1 MNYPLIIYIIG
12 VLINCYFIIMMLKK
26 DYNDGKV
33 ITIGDLFKNI
43 IICSLS
49 WLVILY
55 VLITWICGY
64 IYIIFTKPLFKKYK

>member
-1 MNYPLIIYIIG
+1 MNYALIIYLIG
-12 VLINCYFIIMMLKK
+12 VLINCYFIIIILKE
-26 DYNDGKV
+26 DYNDGEV

-55 VLITWICGY
+55 VLITWLCMH

>member
-55 VLITWICGY
+55 VLITWLCMY

>member
-1 MNYPLIIYIIG
+1 MDYSLIIYLIG

-55 VLITWICGY
+55 VLITWLCMY